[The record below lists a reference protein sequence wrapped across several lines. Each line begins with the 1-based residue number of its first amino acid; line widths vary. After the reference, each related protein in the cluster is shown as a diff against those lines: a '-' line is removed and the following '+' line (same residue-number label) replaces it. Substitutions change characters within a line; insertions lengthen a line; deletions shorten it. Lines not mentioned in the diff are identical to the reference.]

1 MSLGELE
8 IEEDCLS
15 WRSAKRWQI
24 CHLSAPVQLLQ
35 DSFSKAIKQRQ
46 LHSLTGNSSQYISS
60 ESEHARAALTT
71 AHPSSLA
78 LASLPHTLVFPSAS
92 RITTCEFSV
101 NSYLDFFTLFLHL
114 LCIFNNEDVAFVHF
128 VVSSVPQPVLVSLG
142 TQIHA
147 TQTRNEAS
155 KLAKEDEW
163 GQRGRDLKKW
173 IN

>member
-1 MSLGELE
+1 MYFPGVLGIVGNRRGLPVLEKCKTLTDLSLV
-8 IEEDCLS
+8 S
-15 WRSAKRWQI
+15 PSTAFAR
-24 CHLSAPVQLLQ
+24 QLFK
-35 DSFSKAIKQRQ
+35 SNQRQ
-46 LHSLTGNSSQYISS
+46 IHSLTGNSSQYILS
-60 ESEHARAALTT
+60 ESEHAGAALTA

-114 LCIFNNEDVAFVHF
+114 LCIFNNENVAFVHF

-147 TQTRNEAS
+147 TQTHNEAS
-155 KLAKEDEW
+155 KLAKEDE
-163 GQRGRDLKKW
+163 
-173 IN
+173 